1 MSPPYNL
8 GAAACHHGD
17 SVQSSP
23 TWHQS
28 PRARRWRDA
37 PIHIVNQSFFFVTRG
52 GELHPFFRGGK
63 KKKHPILLCIQD
75 TTRKKQKEID
85 KISKAKKQSK
95 KKKKDPKIENI
106 ISNRHQHPKTTP
118 FKRPHQP
125 PQVHVVTAQ
134 TIPCPIHNST
144 PASCRRSGPP
154 SETSCSTQCKAP
166 AP

>member
-63 KKKHPILLCIQD
+63 KKTPNFALYTRHHTQKTKRNRQD
-75 TTRKKQKEID
+75 
-85 KISKAKKQSK
+85 KQSKKAVK

>member
-17 SVQSSP
+17 SVQASP

-28 PRARRWRDA
+28 PPARRWRDA

-63 KKKHPILLCIQD
+63 KKHPILLCIQD

-85 KISKAKKQSK
+85 KISKAKKRSN
-95 KKKKDPKIENI
+95 KKKDPKIENI
-106 ISNRHQHPKTTP
+106 ISNRHQHPRTTP

-134 TIPCPIHNST
+134 TTPCPIHNST
-144 PASCRRSGPP
+144 PASCRQSGPP